1 MLSDKLREGAHG
13 KVFKL
18 LFVIIMFSFVFAGIG
33 SYMIVRNDNDPA
45 QIGETKISANVW
57 KAQYDDQVRA
67 MQRQYGPQFNK
78 VLSNKDA
85 VSALR
90 LSVLERLIDNVAVNT
105 VTYEQGIRIS
115 DKQVKEA
122 IVKEK
127 AFQKNG
133 KFSQELFNA
142 ATRNM
147 GSSPDS
153 FANSVRNDLAT
164 DLLFNPV
171 FASGSV
177 AYPYE
182 IELLSK
188 LFSQKRVVDIYTVDT
203 KALEKSVKLTDDEIK
218 SYYDANHGKFMKPA
232 SVNFN
237 YIVLSVDALKKD
249 VAVTDEE
256 LENYYNLNQSDF
268 TVPSK
273 RAASQIIIRS
283 SEDNFAEK
291 AKEALAQLKS
301 GASFES
307 VGKKYSSDKSFEKTK
322 GSLGTL
328 EKGSLSKELD
338 VALFNL
344 KNVGDYSEVIVD
356 NYGAHIIRL
365 DKITDAY
372 VPALKDIKADVTEK
386 YVSSKALEKYNKLS
400 QDLTDITYENPDSL
414 DIAAEKLNL
423 KVLNSGNV
431 VFGQTNV
438 AWPLGVEEVQSLAFN
453 EENRTSHTNTN
464 VINITQDSCI
474 VINVNEYNEEKLLP
488 FDEVKSKAHN
498 LALDNVVSQKA
509 QELLEKVKEQAKA
522 GTLNELDPLVL
533 KSSDLTV
540 ARGQNKQFSDV
551 FTLSVFAIEDSVN
564 SGIIADNYGKKSLAI
579 LKKTMTE
586 NEEEMKKYVL
596 FIRSQLAQFKLQ
608 KLQSVV
614 TKAARE
620 LTDVEYNES
629 AINSVIKESSSN
641 LDN

>member
-1 MLSDKLREGAHG
+1 
-13 KVFKL
+13 
-18 LFVIIMFSFVFAGIG
+18 
-33 SYMIVRNDNDPA
+33 
-45 QIGETKISANVW
+45 
-57 KAQYDDQVRA
+57 
-67 MQRQYGPQFNK
+67 
-78 VLSNKDA
+78 
-85 VSALR
+85 
-90 LSVLERLIDNVAVNT
+90 
-105 VTYEQGIRIS
+105 
-115 DKQVKEA
+115 
-122 IVKEK
+122 
-127 AFQKNG
+127 
-133 KFSQELFNA
+133 
-142 ATRNM
+142 M

-203 KALEKSVKLTDDEIK
+203 KALEKSVKLNDDEIK

-498 LALDNVVSQKA
+498 LALDNVVNQKA